1 MVFLE
6 NSLCISSALSQRSNL
21 PFGQGPFVGVLG
33 VVGITEL
40 RTEFS
45 KMGRSMAGMERV
57 FA

>member
-6 NSLCISSALSQRSNL
+6 NSLCISSAMSQRRNL
-21 PFGQGPFVGVLG
+21 PFGRGPVVGVFG

-45 KMGRSMAGMERV
+45 KTGKSMAGMEGV